1 MLYDIVI
8 RMCFNFYYYVA
19 VALYGDVVAG
29 RFRRKTDDT
38 FYDRNFR
45 ISIAPVCTCYNII
58 ILFDEL

>member
-8 RMCFNFYYYVA
+8 RMCFYFYYYVA

-45 ISIAPVCTCYNII
+45 VSIAPVCRY
-58 ILFDEL
+58 LL